1 MLDVRDIQAFL
12 SEFQKDM
19 NWEIS
24 EENYKESKASLL
36 HNYMLLTTEVSEVAE
51 EFRSIF
57 NKTYRMVNNDGLNEE
72 DAFKIAK
79 NLHKENIGKELSD
92 CIAYLVKFA
101 NYLDIDLEDS
111 FYKKMEEVKLRV
123 NKDQR

>member
-1 MLDVRDIQAFL
+1 MRNIQEFL
-12 SEFQKDM
+12 KDFQREM

-24 EENYKESKASLL
+24 NNNFKESKSSLL
-36 HNYMLLTTEVSEVAE
+36 NNFMLLTTEVSEIAE

-57 NKTYRMVNNDGLNEE
+57 NKTRKLVKEE
-72 DAFKIAK
+72 ELSEDEAFKLVK
-79 NLHKENIGKELSD
+79 EMYKENIGKEIAD

-101 NYLDIDLEDS
+101 NYLDIDVEDS
-111 FYKKMEEVKLRV
+111 FFDKMEEIKTRE